1 MDNKQE
7 NNKTRGPL
15 ARRDFLRVVGSVVAA
30 CRRGGRQLLLADR
43 PGQMHAMRALRDRL
57 RAECFGRQMFPCQP
71 RVRLL
76 RFMWRLLPLQRERIE
91 HRRRELDVS
100 DGRDTTSVRGGSL
113 FRVHDRR
120 ELVQRVREMREGMRL
135 VWQRIAL
142 SSDQARPLYGL

>member
-15 ARRDFLRVVGSVVAA
+15 ARRDFLRVVGSVVAGGSVLA
-30 CRRGGRQLLLADR
+30 TTIALARRAGAAEGSYYWQIDPAKCTQCGRCETDCVLNVSAVKCF
-43 PGQMHAMRALRDRL
+43 HAN
-57 RAECFGRQMFPCQP
+57 
-71 RVRLL
+71 RV
-76 RFMWRLLPLQRERIE
+76 RERIE

>member
-15 ARRDFLRVVGSVVAA
+15 ARRDFLRVVGSVVAGGSVLA
-30 CRRGGRQLLLADR
+30 TTIALARRAGAAEGSYLADR

-91 HRRRELDVS
+91 YRRRELDVS
-100 DGRDTTSVRGGSL
+100 DGRDTASVRGGSL
-113 FRVHDRR
+113 F
-120 ELVQRVREMREGMRL
+120 
-135 VWQRIAL
+135 
-142 SSDQARPLYGL
+142 